1 MNKRTEQNNIK
12 VKYNAIMGVHR
23 EISIINF
30 SRVFLDFRCNQTEE
44 EASIVADFSP
54 IFIKM
59 TSLHRFHP
67 PVSVSG

>member
-23 EISIINF
+23 AMSINF
-30 SRVFLDFRCNQTEE
+30 SRFFLDFRCNQTEE

-54 IFIKM
+54 ILIQM